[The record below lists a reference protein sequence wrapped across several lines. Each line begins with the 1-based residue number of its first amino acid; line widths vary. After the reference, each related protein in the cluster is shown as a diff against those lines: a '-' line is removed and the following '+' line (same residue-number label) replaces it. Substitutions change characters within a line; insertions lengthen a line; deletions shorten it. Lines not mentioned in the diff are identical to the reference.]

1 MCIGLVMLATG
12 PRPSTAILATGILGL
27 GFSFPWSS
35 IAASV
40 LRRTPTNEHG
50 STISFLSAFYDLFV
64 GMSSVAAG
72 LVASHFGYPAA
83 FVMAATALLAA
94 AAAGKFV
101 FAPGESPLASDETE
115 QLETVTG

>member
-1 MCIGLVMLATG
+1 MLATG
-12 PRPSTAILATGILGL
+12 PRPPIAIVATGILGL

-40 LRRTPTNEHG
+40 LRRTPANEHG

-72 LVASHFGYPAA
+72 AVASHFGYPAA

-94 AAAGKFV
+94 AFAGKFV
-101 FAPGESPLASDETE
+101 FAPHETPVSSGETE
-115 QLETVTG
+115 QLETVAG